1 MTNKEKMLIDLDSIK
16 SAYKIVH
23 KDFLEKMTKGY
34 SNTKRFSALECFATD
49 LDNFYQLTNE
59 CIKRAELVRASYNKK
74 DLLDRLEAYTNEF
87 LIFYNDEKKKINT
100 EEKLKKFKTIDKK
113 IRGYDYIKIILK

>member
-1 MTNKEKMLIDLDSIK
+1 M
-16 SAYKIVH
+16 Y
-23 KDFLEKMTKGY
+23 
-34 SNTKRFSALECFATD
+34 
-49 LDNFYQLTNE
+49 
-59 CIKRAELVRASYNKK
+59 KRAELVHVSYNKK

-87 LIFYNDEKKKINT
+87 LIFYNDEKKKVNT